1 MQNRKSK
8 IEIHGCSCC
17 SVRFRTDLCP
27 QCYVAGCAHK
37 GKGKPCR
44 LSSDTQKTQLL
55 PEFQIREAYTK
66 LLLEHRKLT
75 EDVQR
80 LVRIIYAKDS
90 SILEAAFGQEAVD
103 SAARLGIA
111 LPSNGHA
118 EFPPQPSVA
127 TALRGETRHG

>member
-1 MQNRKSK
+1 MKKPPKSQA
-8 IEIHGCSCC
+8 CSCC
-17 SVRFRTDLCP
+17 SVRFRPDLCP

-55 PEFQIREAYTK
+55 PEFQVREAYTK
-66 LLLEHRKLT
+66 LLEEHRKVV
-75 EDVQR
+75 EEAQR
-80 LVRIIYAKDS
+80 LVRIIYAKDPTL
-90 SILEAAFGQEAVD
+90 LESTFGPGAVD

-127 TALRGETRHG
+127 CTAPLRGETRHG